1 MIGLLSLLLVVGCQ
15 SKTNSAEKSTGNGDN
30 AESLDWLE
38 GKWKSDQWDVTYQ
51 FSDTEAGWQVVN
63 GEEVI
68 ITVGSLTDGEK
79 DGMYTITS
87 SEGTKLYVTK
97 KSDNEIELYQES
109 KSGSLGTTQ
118 QVVFEKVED

>member
-1 MIGLLSLLLVVGCQ
+1 M
-15 SKTNSAEKSTGNGDN
+15 
-30 AESLDWLE
+30 
-38 GKWKSDQWDVTYQ
+38 
-51 FSDTEAGWQVVN
+51 VN

-97 KSDNEIELYQES
+97 KSDNEIESYQEA